1 MVFVFKFQNKS
12 DSWLVPA
19 DVVSFTDPKLG
30 QTVGFV
36 LVVVRT
42 GRYDGLSA
50 SLSTGRVRAG
60 TEEQLVG
67 VVGRNPIEELPQSFV
82 TPGSVTGSGASRGLD
97 AGRHV
102 LGAEL
107 LTGLVN
113 VAGFS
118 SVQAAVH
125 RRHLGL

>member
-1 MVFVFKFQNKS
+1 MFFVFKFQNKS

-67 VVGRNPIEELPQSFV
+67 VVGRNPIKELPQSFV
-82 TPGSVTGSGASRGLD
+82 TPGSVTGSGAS
-97 AGRHV
+97 
-102 LGAEL
+102 
-107 LTGLVN
+107 
-113 VAGFS
+113 
-118 SVQAAVH
+118 
-125 RRHLGL
+125 